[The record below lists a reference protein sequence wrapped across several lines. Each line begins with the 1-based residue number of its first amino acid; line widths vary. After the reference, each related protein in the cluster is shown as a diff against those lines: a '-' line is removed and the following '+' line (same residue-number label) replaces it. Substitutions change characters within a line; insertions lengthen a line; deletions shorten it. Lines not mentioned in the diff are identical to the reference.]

1 VRRRGAVLPALL
13 APLGVL
19 LAACTTLAPLPPPA
33 SSETVTGRMS
43 VKVDATPSAPAR
55 SVSATFELQGTP
67 QDGRLDLSTPLGTT
81 IAQARWSG
89 QRATLNT
96 GGEQRAYPTLDA
108 LTQDMLG
115 ESLPIVALF
124 DWLRGRAWSGAP
136 SRPSAPPAEAGFQ
149 QLGWDVNLAH
159 FDEGWVVAQRAQAP
173 AVVVRARIDR
183 P

>member
-1 VRRRGAVLPALL
+1 MSLRALATLL
-13 APLGVL
+13 AGVV
-19 LAACTTLAPLPPPA
+19 LAGCTTLQPQTPPA
-33 SSETVTGRMS
+33 SSESVSGRMS
-43 VKVDATPSAPAR
+43 VKVDATPSTPAR
-55 SVSATFELQGTP
+55 SVSASFELQGTP

-89 QRATLNT
+89 RKALLTT
-96 GGEQRAYPTLDA
+96 GGEQRSYPDLDA

-124 DWLRGRAWSGAP
+124 DWLRGRAWAGAP
-136 SRPSAPPAEAGFQ
+136 SRPSVPPAETGFQ
-149 QLGWDVNLAH
+149 QLGWDVDLAR
-159 FDEGWVVAQRAQAP
+159 FDEGWVVAQRVQAP

>member
-1 VRRRGAVLPALL
+1 MSLRLLAALL
-13 APLGVL
+13 AGAM
-19 LAACTTLAPLPPPA
+19 LAACTTLQPMPPTA
-33 SSETVTGRMS
+33 SSETLSGRMS

-89 QRATLNT
+89 RQAMLTT
-96 GGEQRAYPTLDA
+96 GGEQRTYADLDA

-124 DWLRGRAWSGAP
+124 DWLRGRAWPGAP
-136 SRPSAPPAEAGFQ
+136 SRAAVPPAGAGFQ
-149 QLGWDVNLAH
+149 QLGWDVDLAH
-159 FDEGWVVAQRAQAP
+159 FDEGWVIAQRAQRPPAA
-173 AVVVRARIDR
+173 AVVVRARLDR

>member
-1 VRRRGAVLPALL
+1 MKLGTLAALL
-13 APLGVL
+13 AGVM
-19 LAACTTLAPLPPPA
+19 LAGCATLQPVTPTA
-33 SSETVTGRMS
+33 SPETLSGRMS
-43 VKVDATPSAPAR
+43 VKVDATPSTAAR
-55 SVSATFELQGTP
+55 SVSASFELQGTP

-89 QRATLNT
+89 RQALLTT
-96 GGEQRAYPTLDA
+96 GGEQRAYPDLDS

-124 DWLRGRAWSGAP
+124 DWLRGRAWAGAP
-136 SRPSAPPAEAGFQ
+136 SRPAVPPADAGFQ
-149 QLGWDVNLAH
+149 QLGWDVNLAR
-159 FDEGWVVAQRAQAP
+159 FDEGWVIAQRAQRAQAP

>member
-1 VRRRGAVLPALL
+1 MSLRAFATLLAGALL
-13 APLGVL
+13 S
-19 LAACTTLAPLPPPA
+19 ACTTLQPVAPTA
-33 SSETVTGRMS
+33 SSESVSGRMS
-43 VKVDATPSAPAR
+43 VKVDATPSTPAR
-55 SVSATFELQGTP
+55 SVSASFELQGTP

-89 QRATLNT
+89 RKALLTT
-96 GGEQRAYPTLDA
+96 GGEQRSYPDLDA

-124 DWLRGRAWSGAP
+124 DWLRGRAWAGAP
-136 SRPSAPPAEAGFQ
+136 SRPSVPPAETGFQ
-149 QLGWDVNLAH
+149 QLGWDVDLAR

>member
-1 VRRRGAVLPALL
+1 MSLRVVATLLVGALL
-13 APLGVL
+13 S
-19 LAACTTLAPLPPPA
+19 ACTTLQPVAPTA
-33 SSETVTGRMS
+33 SSESLSGRMS
-43 VKVDATPSAPAR
+43 VKVDATPSTPAR

-89 QRATLNT
+89 RKALLTT
-96 GGEQRAYPTLDA
+96 GGEQRSYPDLDA
-108 LTQDMLG
+108 LTQEMLG

-124 DWLRGRAWSGAP
+124 DWLRGRAWAGAP
-136 SRPSAPPAEAGFQ
+136 SRAAVPPADAGFQ
-149 QLGWDVNLAH
+149 QLGWDVNLAR

>member
-1 VRRRGAVLPALL
+1 MSRRALATLLAGALL
-13 APLGVL
+13 S
-19 LAACTTLAPLPPPA
+19 ACTTLQPLAPTA
-33 SSETVTGRMS
+33 SSESLSGRMS
-43 VKVDATPSAPAR
+43 VKVDATPSTPAR
-55 SVSATFELQGTP
+55 SVSASFELQGTP

-89 QRATLNT
+89 RKALLTT
-96 GGEQRAYPTLDA
+96 GGEQRSYPDLDA
-108 LTQDMLG
+108 LTQEMLG

-124 DWLRGRAWSGAP
+124 DWLRGRAWTGAP
-136 SRPSAPPAEAGFQ
+136 SRATVPPADAGFQ
-149 QLGWDVNLAH
+149 QLGWDVNLAR